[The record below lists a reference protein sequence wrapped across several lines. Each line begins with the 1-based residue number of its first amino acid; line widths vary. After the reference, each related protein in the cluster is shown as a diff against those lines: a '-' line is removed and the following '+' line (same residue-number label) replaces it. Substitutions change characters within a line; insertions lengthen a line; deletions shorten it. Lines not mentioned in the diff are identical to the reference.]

1 MSGFKYPYN
10 AYLEKLSKDGYVCET
25 SGMTMHS
32 RYSFWNKP
40 EGYGKKKVVVW
51 NDENNQFDYDVF
63 YCVNS

>member
-10 AYLEKLSKDGYVCET
+10 AYLEKLKKDGYVCVS
-25 SGMTMHS
+25 SGMPSHS
-32 RYSFWNKP
+32 RFSLWNKP
-40 EGYGKKKVVVW
+40 ERFGKKKVVVL